1 VPATPTG
8 SNNVTMSEATGSD
21 QPPDPR
27 LSRRR
32 RRIKALVIAAVAV
45 GREVFSLRRLGYG
58 FGGRVIVRCGQGH
71 LFTTIWIP
79 AASVKSLRFGMRRF
93 QRCPVGRHWAIVTP
107 VPASELSDDERCQAA
122 ATRDIPLP

>member
-1 VPATPTG
+1 MWAMRTT
-8 SNNVTMSEATGSD
+8 TASD
-21 QPPDPR
+21 QPPDER
-27 LSRRR
+27 RARRR

-79 AASVKSLRFGMRRF
+79 AASVKSLRLGMRRF
-93 QRCPVGRHWAIVTP
+93 QRCPVGRHWTVVAP
-107 VPASELSDDERCQAA
+107 VAASELSEDELREAA
-122 ATRDIPLP
+122 ANRDIPLP